1 VNQNKTNLLDG
12 APRLFG
18 IVADPDD
25 DGNPQVVAWG
35 HELPDQAVVIWQL
48 SNGKIEIGVHSS
60 ADEALATAQQLYPAR
75 LLWASLT
82 VAETIA

>member
-1 VNQNKTNLLDG
+1 MNHNNTNLLDG

-35 HELPDQAVVIWQL
+35 HELPEQAVVTWRL
-48 SNGKIEIGVHSS
+48 SNGQVEIGIFPS
-60 ADEALATAQQLYPAR
+60 AEDALATAQLLYPAR
-75 LLWASLT
+75 LLWASLS
-82 VAETIA
+82 VAA